1 MRPTLV
7 WGSFCDVPE
16 PSGPTELLAALAAV
30 LRGWGNRWFVFGAQA
45 VVAYGLPRMTA
56 DVDATVRLVPD
67 DWLAFCAEMDRAGF
81 ESRTDDL
88 DAFVRATRV
97 LPFVHRASGIP
108 LDLILAGS
116 PLEDEF
122 IERARP
128 LDLGGVTV
136 PVISVEDLLVTK
148 ILAGRA
154 KDVDDVRGILR
165 ERAGGLDLVRVR
177 TLLGGLERALA
188 RADLVA
194 VLDRALA
201 EVGPS

>member
-1 MRPTLV
+1 M
-7 WGSFCDVPE
+7 PE
-16 PSGPTELLAALAAV
+16 PSGPIELLAALAAV
-30 LRGWGNRWFVFGAQA
+30 LRARGNRWFVLGAQA
-45 VVAYGLPRMTA
+45 VVAYGVPRMTA
-56 DVDATVRLVPD
+56 DVDATVRLVPE
-67 DWLAFCAEMDRAGF
+67 DWRAFCAEMRRAGF
-81 ESRTDDL
+81 DTRADDL

-108 LDLILAGS
+108 LDLVLAGS

-136 PVISVEDLLVTK
+136 PVISAEDLLVTK

-154 KDVDDVRGILR
+154 KDLDDVRGILH
-165 ERAGGLDLVRVR
+165 ERGRVLDLARVR

-194 VLDRALA
+194 VLDRALLEA
-201 EVGPS
+201 GPS